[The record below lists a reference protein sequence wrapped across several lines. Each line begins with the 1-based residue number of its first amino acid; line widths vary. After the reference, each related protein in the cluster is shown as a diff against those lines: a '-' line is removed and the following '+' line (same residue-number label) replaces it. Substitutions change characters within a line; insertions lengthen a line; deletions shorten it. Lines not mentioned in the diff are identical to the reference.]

1 MMKHNVFVTR
11 MIPEAGLALLRAR
24 KDISLEVYK
33 KSMAIPRAELLK
45 KVKGA
50 TAILSLLTDKMDNE
64 VMSAAGADLR
74 VIANYAVGFD
84 NIDLVEAKKRNLV
97 VCNTPGVLNNAVAE
111 HAIAL
116 MFAVT
121 KRIAEADVYTREGK
135 YKGWAPDL
143 LIGSELSGKTL
154 GIIGTGNIGKGVAER
169 AKGLGMQVVYYDVKQ
184 NVELEKSC
192 NAVLMPVDQ
201 LLAVADVVSVH
212 VPLLESTKHLIDA
225 KALKLMKKTA
235 YLINTS
241 RGPIVDEKALVTA
254 LKKKQIAGA
263 GLDVYEFEP
272 KLSPGLVALK
282 NVVLT
287 PHTASATVEARDQMA
302 VLAAKAIID
311 VIDGKMPANTVKL
324 A

>member
-1 MMKHNVFVTR
+1 MKHNVFVTR
-11 MIPEAGLALLRAR
+11 MIPEAGLSLLRAR
-24 KDISLEVYK
+24 KDISLTVYGK
-33 KSMAIPRAELLK
+33 AMSIPRAELLK

-64 VMSAAGADLR
+64 VMSSAGADLR

-97 VCNTPGVLNNAVAE
+97 ICNTPGVLNNAVAE

-116 MFAVT
+116 MFAVS
-121 KRIAEADVYTREGK
+121 KRIAEADAYTRGGK

-143 LIGSELSGKTL
+143 LIGSEISGKTL

-169 AKGLGMQVVYYDVKQ
+169 AKGLGMQVVYYDVKK
-184 NVELEKSC
+184 NEELEKSC
-192 NAVLMPVDQ
+192 NAVMMPVDQ

-225 KALKLMKKTA
+225 AALKLMKKTA

-241 RGPIVDEKALVTA
+241 RGPVVDEKALVAA
-254 LKKKQIAGA
+254 LKKNQIAGA

-272 KLSPGLVALK
+272 KLSPGLAKLK

-302 VLAAKAIID
+302 VLVARAILD
-311 VIDGKMPANTVKL
+311 VIDGKMPTNTVKL
-324 A
+324 